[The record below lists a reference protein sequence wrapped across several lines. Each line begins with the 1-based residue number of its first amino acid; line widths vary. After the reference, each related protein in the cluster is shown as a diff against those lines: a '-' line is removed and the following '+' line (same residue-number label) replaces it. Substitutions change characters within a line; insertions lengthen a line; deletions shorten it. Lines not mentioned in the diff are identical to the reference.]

1 MNTPSYIALSSQMAL
16 QRQMDVLS
24 NNVANAS
31 TPAFRGERLMFAE
44 YLVRGPAGMPTG
56 NASMV
61 QDFGMMRDTREGPLT
76 RTGNSFDL
84 ALKGDGYF
92 VVDTPTGPR
101 ETRNGRFQLDAQGR
115 LVTSEGYTVHGEGD
129 QPITLPDGA
138 ADVTIGRDGTIT
150 TAEGEAGRL
159 QVVRFERDS
168 DLVPAANGLYA
179 TEVQPLPAPDV
190 AVLQGMVEDSNVQPV
205 VEMTRLM
212 QVARSFAF
220 AKQMAD
226 GEDDRL
232 KNAID
237 KLSRVA

>member
-1 MNTPSYIALSSQMAL
+1 MNTPSYVALSSQMAL

-31 TPAFRGERLMFAE
+31 TPAFRGERLVFAE
-44 YLVRGPAGMPTG
+44 YLARASG

-61 QDFGMMRDTREGPLT
+61 QDFGVARDTRQGPLS
-76 RTGNSFDL
+76 RTGNSLDL

-101 ETRNGRFQLDAQGR
+101 ETRNGRFQLDPQGQLVNAQ
-115 LVTSEGYTVHGEGD
+115 GYTVLGEGG
-129 QPITLPDGA
+129 QPITVPTDA
-138 ADVTIGRDGTIT
+138 TDVTISSSGTIT
-150 TAEGEAGRL
+150 TSAGEAGKI
-159 QVVRFERDS
+159 QVVRFERES
-168 DLVPAANGLYA
+168 DLVPAGDGLYV
-179 TEVQPLPAPDV
+179 TEAQPQPD
-190 AVLQGMVEDSNVQPV
+190 ADTTVLQGMVEESNVQPI

-212 QVARSFAF
+212 QVARNFALS
-220 AKQMAD
+220 KEMAD
-226 GEDDRL
+226 GEHDRL

>member
-1 MNTPSYIALSSQMAL
+1 MNTPSYVALSSQMAL

-24 NNVANAS
+24 NNIANAS
-31 TPAFRGERLMFAE
+31 TPAFRGERLVFEE
-44 YLVRGPAGMPTG
+44 YLARASG

-61 QDFGMMRDTREGPLT
+61 HDVGVARDARQGPLT

-92 VVDTPTGPR
+92 VVDTPMGPR
-101 ETRNGRFQLDAQGR
+101 ETRNGRLQLDPQGR
-115 LVTSEGYTVHGEGD
+115 LVTSEGYTVQGEGG
-129 QPITLPDGA
+129 QPITLPTDA

-150 TAEGEAGRL
+150 TSEGQAGKV
-159 QVVRFERDS
+159 QVVRFERDR
-168 DLVPAANGLYA
+168 DLVPVANGLFVTDAQPQPA
-179 TEVQPLPAPDV
+179 TDA
-190 AVLQGMVEDSNVQPV
+190 AVLQGMVEESNVQPI

-212 QVARSFAF
+212 QVARNFAF
-220 AKQMAD
+220 AKQMVD